1 MGKQRKIPMRICV
14 GCREKKPKRELLR
27 LVRTPENEVKLDLSG
42 KMSGRG
48 AYICR
53 QAECLKKALKGK
65 RLEKTWNILFLK
77 SSSPSL
83 PRCWNPAMGRHHKV
97 AIREGF

>member
-42 KMSGRG
+42 KCPAAALISAGRLN
-48 AYICR
+48 A
-53 QAECLKKALKGK
+53 
-65 RLEKTWNILFLK
+65 
-77 SSSPSL
+77 
-83 PRCWNPAMGRHHKV
+83 
-97 AIREGF
+97 

>member
-65 RLEKTWNILFLK
+65 RLEKNLEHPLSEELIAELAALLE
-77 SSSPSL
+77 SGDG
-83 PRCWNPAMGRHHKV
+83 PAS
-97 AIREGF
+97 

>member
-1 MGKQRKIPMRICV
+1 MAKQHKIPLRICV

-27 LVRTPENEVKLDLSG
+27 LVRTPGGEIRLDPGG

-53 QAECLKKALKGK
+53 QASCLAKALKGK
-65 RLEKTWNILFLK
+65 RLEKNLEHPLSEEVIAAFKALLESEDEFT
-77 SSSPSL
+77 S
-83 PRCWNPAMGRHHKV
+83 
-97 AIREGF
+97 

>member
-1 MGKQRKIPMRICV
+1 MAKQHKIPLRICV

-27 LVRTPENEVKLDLSG
+27 LVRTPGGEIRLDPGG

-53 QAECLKKALKGK
+53 QESCLAKALKGK
-65 RLEKTWNILFLK
+65 RLEKNLEHPLSEEVI
-77 SSSPSL
+77 
-83 PRCWNPAMGRHHKV
+83 A
-97 AIREGF
+97 AIKALLESEDEFTS

>member
-1 MGKQRKIPMRICV
+1 MSKKRRIPLRICV

-27 LVRTPENEVKLDLSG
+27 LVRTPEGDILLDRGG

-53 QAECLKKALKGK
+53 RETCLVKALKGN
-65 RLEKTWNILFLK
+65 RLEKNLERPLSGELIAALK
-77 SSSPSL
+77 ELLEQESDFTS
-83 PRCWNPAMGRHHKV
+83 
-97 AIREGF
+97 

>member
-1 MGKQRKIPMRICV
+1 MSKKRRIPLRICV

-27 LVRTPENEVKLDLSG
+27 LVRTPGGEVCLDRSG

-53 QAECLKKALKGK
+53 RETCLARALKGN
-65 RLEKTWNILFLK
+65 RLEKNLEHPL
-77 SSSPSL
+77 SGEL
-83 PRCWNPAMGRHHKV
+83 V
-97 AIREGF
+97 DEIRALLESESDFTS

>member
-1 MGKQRKIPMRICV
+1 MAKERRVPLRICV

-27 LVRTPENEVKLDLSG
+27 LVRTPEGTICLDPGG

-53 QAECLKKALKGK
+53 REACLARALKGN
-65 RLEKTWNILFLK
+65 RLEKNLGHPL
-77 SSSPSL
+77 SGEL
-83 PRCWNPAMGRHHKV
+83 VA
-97 AIREGF
+97 AIRGLLESESDFTS